1 MKKRLSILVAMSLT
15 LSINATC
22 FAAAGTTTTSDSSN
36 SSTVNSIVGDQA
48 LSLDDALSY
57 LEKNSIEIK
66 NKDQKIL
73 LYQKQF
79 DRDNMNAA
87 LINNSGTSEVN
98 YPRGQYA
105 AIKLQ
110 TDVIPKLD
118 EQNIKDAKYDRT
130 DSLQKLKFT
139 VQQQYLSAL
148 ACQDQINIINDQ
160 IDNVDKQIEQTKI
173 KIENGVLT
181 QDALQ
186 SLNVQKSQFQ
196 ASLNTPKAQL
206 QQNLLTIKQKI
217 NMDLDSNLTLL
228 PTQKQYSKFDYG
240 NIESKIDT
248 AVKNNYNMEK
258 INNNLGILKIK
269 EAIYKQYSYN
279 DDSGEVST
287 GLSIQDLENS
297 LADTELNTKIGLWN
311 SYYNIKNLED
321 NISLENV
328 KVESAM
334 ANYNTILSKVKE
346 GTAVQLQADSA
357 QLSLKY
363 EQVNLKNAQNNY
375 MEAVDE
381 FQYNLNN

>member
-1 MKKRLSILVAMSLT
+1 
-15 LSINATC
+15 
-22 FAAAGTTTTSDSSN
+22 
-36 SSTVNSIVGDQA
+36 
-48 LSLDDALSY
+48 
-57 LEKNSIEIK
+57 
-66 NKDQKIL
+66 
-73 LYQKQF
+73 
-79 DRDNMNAA
+79 MNAA
-87 LINNSGTSEVN
+87 LINNSGTTQVN

-118 EQNIKDAKYDRT
+118 EQNIKDAKHDRT
-130 DSLQKLKFT
+130 DALQKLKFT
-139 VQQQYLSAL
+139 LQQQYLSAL
-148 ACQDQINIINDQ
+148 ACKDQINIINDQ
-160 IDNVDKQIEQTKI
+160 IENVDKQIEQTKI

-181 QDALQ
+181 QDTLQ

-258 INNNLGILKIK
+258 INNNLEILKIK

>member
-1 MKKRLSILVAMSLT
+1 M
-15 LSINATC
+15 
-22 FAAAGTTTTSDSSN
+22 
-36 SSTVNSIVGDQA
+36 
-48 LSLDDALSY
+48 
-57 LEKNSIEIK
+57 
-66 NKDQKIL
+66 
-73 LYQKQF
+73 
-79 DRDNMNAA
+79 
-87 LINNSGTSEVN
+87 
-98 YPRGQYA
+98 
-105 AIKLQ
+105 
-110 TDVIPKLD
+110 
-118 EQNIKDAKYDRT
+118 
-130 DSLQKLKFT
+130 
-139 VQQQYLSAL
+139 
-148 ACQDQINIINDQ
+148 
-160 IDNVDKQIEQTKI
+160 
-173 KIENGVLT
+173 LT
-181 QDALQ
+181 QDSLQ

-228 PTQKQYSKFDYG
+228 STQKQYSKFDDS
-240 NIESKIDT
+240 NMESKIDT

-258 INNNLGILKIK
+258 INNNLNILKIK

-297 LADTELNTKIGLWN
+297 LADTELNTKISLWN

-321 NISLENV
+321 NVSLENV

-357 QLSLKY
+357 ELSLKY
-363 EQVNLKNAQNNY
+363 EQANLKNAQNNY